1 MQENLPIQL
10 INCDWLQ
17 FHGIHF
23 GFCADTISSTTN
35 YKVKHLGHGTRI
47 FRDVYEI
54 YEKSSITSSHRDE
67 KLATIAL
74 HPHSSILDVNMF
86 VCKVEN
92 KPLYQKLLYNRVC
105 SMLTQLDLEY
115 RGITRVDICC
125 DLHEFSCLFSPSEG
139 KEPCRL
145 HPLMLLKYYRK
156 NRIVKYGSKKYSQW
170 LTAPFTAGT
179 IDGIVTDDMLSEEH
193 ITHCVTWGGAQSDV
207 HVKMYNKTKEIR
219 EESHK
224 RYITRYW
231 SDNGLSS
238 ERDVWRVEISI
249 QRRSKYLFDNSA
261 ADVVPINIELV
272 TKAAFL
278 KEVFAAMAHKHFRFK
293 ALKNGR
299 SARTAKDLEIF
310 NFWDCEVMRTS
321 APESKPIAGRTAKVC
336 ANYLQKLA
344 ESTDFDKL
352 LPNKPYSKDVLEI
365 AHETLVHLHEG
376 LKALD
381 LPRSGKERPS
391 LREIED
397 EVAWLASWNMIPKE
411 VNGFDLAELQWIHE
425 ESARFALQEE
435 IAVRQLELQA
445 HMMYLATDSI

>member
-1 MQENLPIQL
+1 MKPIQL

-23 GFCADTISSTTN
+23 GFCADEITASTN
-35 YKVKHLGHGTRI
+35 YKVKYLGHGTRV

-54 YEKSSITSSHRDE
+54 WEKSSITTSHRDE

-74 HPHSSILDVNMF
+74 HPHSTILDVNMF
-86 VCKVEN
+86 VCKIEN
-92 KPLYQKLLYNRVC
+92 KPLYQKLLFHRISAMVN
-105 SMLTQLDLEY
+105 QLNLEY

-125 DLHEFSCLFSPSEG
+125 DLHEFSCEYSPSEG
-139 KEPCRL
+139 QEPITL
-145 HPLMLLKYYRK
+145 TPLALLKYYRK
-156 NRIVKYGSKKYSQW
+156 NRLVKYGSRSYSQW
-170 LTAPFTAGT
+170 LTAPYTAGT
-179 IDGIVTDDMLSEEH
+179 LQGIVDHDLLSEEH
-193 ITHCVTWGGAQSDV
+193 ITHCVTWGGANSDV

-231 SDNGLSS
+231 SDNGLSADK
-238 ERDVWRVEISI
+238 DVWRVEISI
-249 QRRSKYLFDNSA
+249 QRRSKYLFDNSSA
-261 ADVVPINIELV
+261 EIVPINIELV
-272 TKAAFL
+272 TKPYFL
-278 KEVFAAMAHKHFRFK
+278 REVFAAMAKKHFRFK
-293 ALKNGR
+293 PLQVGK
-299 SARTAKDLEIF
+299 SARTAKDLVLF
-310 NFWDCEVMRTS
+310 DFWDCAVMRTA

-381 LPRSGKERPS
+381 LPRSGKDRPS
-391 LREIED
+391 MREIED
-397 EVAWLASWNMIPKE
+397 EVAWLTSWNMLPRE
-411 VNGFDLAELQWIHE
+411 VQGFDLAELQWVHE

-435 IAVRQLELQA
+435 IAIRQLELQA
-445 HMMYLATDSI
+445 HMMYLATDNL